1 MLVCMHFA
9 HCRNCSTLT
18 AVSVYSARCPMTS
31 ISALQPGRVHVVPS
45 WRNFAAS
52 SDTCAAVRGRA
63 SSASDFG
70 AAAAGGGAADHAERV
85 EAAEAVEAADCG
97 RPYDAGQGGAAAWA
111 AARAATKLR
120 GEAAA
125 GGAAGGGAGVASR
138 TPSPSSNTAVSDV
151 VRRHLAHWRR

>member
-31 ISALQPGRVHVVPS
+31 ISALQPGRVHLVPS
-45 WRNFAAS
+45 WRNLAAS

-70 AAAAGGGAADHAERV
+70 AAAAGGGTADHAERV
-85 EAAEAVEAADCG
+85 EAAEAVLWQPTEAGTHPSDLGMASMAEFWI
-97 RPYDAGQGGAAAWA
+97 RY
-111 AARAATKLR
+111 LR
-120 GEAAA
+120 
-125 GGAAGGGAGVASR
+125 R
-138 TPSPSSNTAVSDV
+138 L
-151 VRRHLAHWRR
+151 LAIP